1 MQITR
6 HVHLLMQAR
15 LDASV
20 VKHLHRALTCLSK
33 YGDDLTIYATP
44 EYFSLSTTNSSKTA
58 YCRFHYEREFFTR
71 YAVGNTQGV
80 RDPDVEVVESV
91 RGQLSTKVRD
101 RVV

>member
-1 MQITR
+1 
-6 HVHLLMQAR
+6 MQAK

-58 YCRFHYEREFFTR
+58 YCRFHYEPEFFTK
-71 YAVGNTQGV
+71 YAVDSAPGE
-80 RDPDVEVVESV
+80 RRADVEAVESV
-91 RGQLSTKVRD
+91 RGQLSTKVHECGILSFR
-101 RVV
+101 